1 MHVKKLQ
8 LSHKYIKYDILQIRI
23 FFLNSFINEMYANH
37 SKGVKNFIFL
47 IFRTTNPQQLFQA
60 SYFHALFN

>member
-1 MHVKKLQ
+1 MINY
-8 LSHKYIKYDILQIRI
+8 KYE

-60 SYFHALFN
+60 SYFHALFI